1 MTTDTDFE
9 IFLATAPGL
18 ETLLRAEALELGF
31 APATAVAGGV
41 IVRGG
46 WPDVWRANLQL
57 RGAGRVLARLG
68 AFRVPHI
75 AQLDKRARKFD
86 WAAVLRRDVAV
97 RVEATCIKSKIY
109 HSGAA
114 AQRIETAIREELG
127 APVSADAAIT
137 IMARIEDDM
146 CTLSVDTSGELL
158 HKRGYKTAVNKAPM
172 RETMAALFLRQCGY
186 DGHEPV
192 VDPMCG
198 SGTFVIE
205 AAEMALGLLPGRG
218 RHFAF
223 EQFANFDAIAW
234 ENMRRAAGSRRI
246 APPEGLRFYGSD
258 RDRGAV
264 DMSQANAARAGV
276 DALTEFKQHAISDL
290 QPPNGP
296 PGLVIVNPPYGTRIG
311 DRKKLPPLYRALGQ
325 TLTARFGGWR
335 VGIVGIEKSLA
346 DETGL
351 PFLQPGPP
359 VSHGGL
365 RVTLFLTGPLPN
377 YPNAA

>member
-1 MTTDTDFE
+1 MLRNILARHRAFRYAARMTTENDFE

-68 AFRVPHI
+68 SFRVPHL
-75 AQLDKRARKFD
+75 AQLDKRARKFE
-86 WAAVLRRDVAV
+86 WGAVLRRDVAV
-97 RVEATCIKSKIY
+97 RVEVTCIKSKIY

-114 AQRIETAIREELG
+114 TQRIETAIREAFG
-127 APVSADAAIT
+127 APIEPNAAIT

-146 CTLSVDTSGELL
+146 CTISVDTSGELL

-186 DGHEPV
+186 TGHEPV

-198 SGTFVIE
+198 SGTFPIE
-205 AAEMALGLLPGRG
+205 AAEIARRLAPGRA
-218 RHFAF
+218 RQFAF
-223 EQFANFDAIAW
+223 ERFANFDAVAW
-234 ENMRRAAGSRRI
+234 ESIKRATSERAI
-246 APPEGLRFYGSD
+246 VPPVGLRFYGSD
-258 RDRGAV
+258 RDRGAI

-276 DALTEFKQHAISDL
+276 ADMIEFRQHAISDL
-290 QPPNGP
+290 HPPQGP
-296 PGLVIVNPPYGTRIG
+296 PRLSHRQSALWNAHWRPQEIAAAVSRARGNA
-311 DRKKLPPLYRALGQ
+311 DRSICRMACRDCRHRESAG
-325 TLTARFGGWR
+325 
-335 VGIVGIEKSLA
+335 
-346 DETGL
+346 
-351 PFLQPGPP
+351 
-359 VSHGGL
+359 
-365 RVTLFLTGPLPN
+365 
-377 YPNAA
+377 